1 MPSFT
6 RNTSGGAS
14 VSGGALAPRSR
25 RGNTNQADAYWR
37 GGGGASFSSE
47 YLAINGGNGSTQT
60 GIQGGTGGR
69 WIEGSQTF
77 TVGTAFTLTVGA
89 ANSISVCGISDGS
102 TTPTGGTLYL
112 GSGGSQSGNG
122 DYNLGHDGGG
132 GGGGAGGNGGNGSLN
147 QGATGGAGRATSIT
161 GSSATYTGGGGG
173 ASARNGGGTS
183 QAAGGSG
190 GAGTGSNYNYGCAQG
205 TNGSANTG
213 SGGGGN
219 AYCTHTTG
227 GSGRVVLAYLS
238 SNGPLASIDAG
249 LTYSLST
256 VSRSGYHVYTFTGG
270 TGPIIP

>member
-6 RNTSGGAS
+6 RNTSGGTS

-25 RGNTNQADAYWR
+25 RGNTLQADAYWR
-37 GGGGASFSSE
+37 GGGASSFVSE

-60 GIQGGTGGR
+60 NVLGGSSGR

-77 TVGTAFTLTVGA
+77 TVGTAFTLTVGG

-102 TTPTGGTLYL
+102 TTPTDGTLYQFGA
-112 GSGGSQSGNG
+112 GSTATDG
-122 DYNLGHDGGG
+122 DFGLGHNGGG
-132 GGGGAGGNGGNGSLN
+132 GGGGAGSGGGNGSGN
-147 QGATGGAGRATSIT
+147 QGATGGSGRATSIT
-161 GSSATYTGGGGG
+161 GSSATYAGGGGG
-173 ASARNGGGTS
+173 ASAKNGGGTS
-183 QAAGGSG
+183 NAAGGSG
-190 GAGTGSNYNYGCAQG
+190 GGGTGSNYNYGCSQG
-205 TNGSANTG
+205 TNGSVNTG

>member
-1 MPSFT
+1 MPKFN
-6 RNTSGGAS
+6 RATSGGEA
-14 VSGGALAPRSR
+14 VSGGSLAPRSR
-25 RGNTNQADAYWR
+25 RGDTNQVAAYWA
-37 GGGGASFSSE
+37 GGGASFSSE

-161 GSSATYTGGGGG
+161 GSSATYAGGGGG